1 VTASPGDG
9 RSETEDFA
17 SVTAVIV
24 TWHSAPDTLALLAA
38 LREAFAEGL
47 RGVIVDNASGDG
59 TAEAVALAVNADSAL
74 RGAIRVVAEAEN
86 GGFTGGV
93 NRGVNEA
100 LAGECR
106 PRFIWLLNP
115 DGIATAETL
124 REMLVVATESGAD
137 ITTVLVGGRYL
148 EPDAWPRPLYGRPPD
163 HWSSRAQGRWWPV
176 GSYGGAS
183 VLFRSALVDRLIRTD
198 GFFQD
203 PELFMYWDEWDTT
216 LRAKRFGVKTVVAAG
231 ARFQHPDG
239 VRTLGDTADARFRQY
254 YMARNVVIV
263 SRRNMPAW
271 QFWAV
276 LPIHFARD
284 LAWFVRVWR
293 AGRQPH
299 PWCYILGTID
309 AFLGR
314 RGRWSRHPE

>member
-1 VTASPGDG
+1 
-9 RSETEDFA
+9 
-17 SVTAVIV
+17 
-24 TWHSAPDTLALLAA
+24 
-38 LREAFAEGL
+38 
-47 RGVIVDNASGDG
+47 
-59 TAEAVALAVNADSAL
+59 
-74 RGAIRVVAEAEN
+74 
-86 GGFTGGV
+86 
-93 NRGVNEA
+93 
-100 LAGECR
+100 
-106 PRFIWLLNP
+106 
-115 DGIATAETL
+115 
-124 REMLVVATESGAD
+124 
-137 ITTVLVGGRYL
+137 
-148 EPDAWPRPLYGRPPD
+148 
-163 HWSSRAQGRWWPV
+163 
-176 GSYGGAS
+176 
-183 VLFRSALVDRLIRTD
+183 
-198 GFFQD
+198 
-203 PELFMYWDEWDTT
+203 
-216 LRAKRFGVKTVVAAG
+216 VKTVVAAG